1 MTNKPSTYLCREKKT
16 AHTPIQPMVYVAVLV
31 FSLLFS
37 SCSTKKDRFVN
48 RNWHALNS
56 KYNVLF
62 NGEMAFDQ
70 AWNQLQNGY
79 EENFWEPLP
88 IERFVVNKRELSA
101 AAVEESPFSLAEEK
115 AVKAIKTHGMS
126 VKGVEKNPQMIPA
139 YSLLGRSRYFDQRFV
154 PALEA
159 FNYIIRRYPASNK
172 LNELRI
178 WKEKTNLRLGNEEVA
193 LENIKRLLKYRK
205 LKGETLSHAYAVR
218 AQAYRDLGAIDSSAW
233 DLKRALQHSKNP
245 LEKARYAYILG
256 QFYQAQQQP
265 DSALWA
271 YERVIALN
279 RKIPRIFLIQSRL
292 QALFL
297 KAKAGSTDK
306 EAIAALTKLENDWE
320 NGPFLDRIYYEKAQL
335 LAARAQDSLAIVY
348 AQKSLKT
355 SKSDLKRNEENYRLI
370 ASIYFDQAQFETAA
384 TYYDSL
390 SQQLNPNGLAFL
402 RTQRKISGLKELV
415 YFETQASVSDSL
427 LSLSAMSPIA
437 QKNFV
442 QQQIQTLQERDS
454 LAFAALADSLVV
466 TQLESPDPF
475 LAPAITEDTASE
487 NAIERPSSFY
497 FYNEQAV
504 ANGALAFQTQWGDR
518 ALVDNW
524 RWILTPKPPK
534 AAIVET
540 KAPSSPLPPEKSK
553 RPESLLKPRS
563 KADWAALGANLLAGI
578 PQTKKEVDSLNFQS
592 EQAYFQLGRL
602 YAQDF
607 NRPELALERLLT
619 LYKKPAAR
627 DLMPP
632 TIFALYDLYKSEG
645 SYEAEKLRSELLNS
659 YPDSEQAQLLRDPKG
674 FSERISTVAQRYDS
688 LYAAYLEQDYS
699 RVMTGTTALLSTL
712 QKDPKAA
719 PTALLQA
726 NTIGR
731 LYGYTA
737 YKSALRN
744 LQKDYPNTAVA
755 NDAQLRLA
763 SFENKPPDASFS
775 GALSGERR
783 YLALLFS
790 ETYYRAQDQEYKRL
804 FKQAHPNYQIAREVF
819 APGKTFYI
827 IYGFED
833 EAAAQKLMSS
843 EFFKQNPLSDQS
855 FFVILGSHYK
865 TLQLFKN
872 LPAYKKW
879 TVDQKKAL

>member
-1 MTNKPSTYLCREKKT
+1 MPLRSSLLR
-16 AHTPIQPMVYVAVLV
+16 PRAVLNFGAAFMAV
-31 FSLLFS
+31 FLVA

-88 IERFVVNKRELSA
+88 IERFVVNKRELSTAVA
-101 AAVEESPFSLAEEK
+101 ADSPFSLAEEK

-233 DLKRALQHSKNP
+233 DLKRALKHSKNP

-256 QFYQAQQQP
+256 QFYQAQQQL

-297 KAKAGSTDK
+297 KAKAGNTDK

-320 NGPFLDRIYYEKAQL
+320 NVPFLDRIYYEKAQL
-335 LAARAQDSLAIVY
+335 LAARAQDSLAILY

-355 SKSDLKRNEENYRLI
+355 SKSDVKRNEENYRLI
-370 ASIYFDQAQFETAA
+370 ADIYFDQLQFDSAA

-390 SQQLNPNGLAFL
+390 SQQLDPAGLTFL

-415 YFETQASVSDSL
+415 YFETQAGVSDSL
-427 LSLSAMSPIA
+427 LSLAAMTPDA
-437 QKNFV
+437 QKNVV

-454 LAFAALADSLVV
+454 LAFAVLSDPLVV
-466 TQLESPDPF
+466 TQLEIPDPL
-475 LAPAITEDTASE
+475 LAPTMTEGTTTD
-487 NAIERPSSFY
+487 NVIERPSSFY

-518 ALVDNW
+518 ALADNW

-534 AAIVET
+534 AVMAET
-540 KAPSSPLPPEKSK
+540 KAPSSPLPPDKLK

-602 YAQDF
+602 YVQNF

-619 LYKKPAAR
+619 LYKKPAAP

-659 YPDSEQAQLLRDPKG
+659 YPDSDQAQLLKDPKG

-699 RVMTGTTALLSTL
+699 RVMNGTTAMLSTL
-712 QKDPKAA
+712 QKDPKGA

-737 YKSALRN
+737 YKSALRK

-763 SFENKPPDASFS
+763 NFENKPPESNFS
-775 GALSGERR
+775 GPLSGERR

-790 ETYYRAQDQEYKRL
+790 ETYNKEQDQEYRRL
-804 FKQAHPNYQIAREVF
+804 FKQAHPTYQIAREVF
-819 APGKTFYI
+819 VPGKTFYMI
-827 IYGFED
+827 QGFD
-833 EAAAQKLMSS
+833 NEAAAQKLMRS

-879 TVDQKKAL
+879 TVDQKKAP